1 MTDLMKEIQTE
12 IQQLRDDFNRTLFH
26 IVKNNAF
33 IYDDLESSRSPETLL
48 PVDQTIQYL
57 DELKAV
63 ADNFQA
69 RATQSSERIH
79 ELAEKSTEDLRFF
92 TVTATEELHVIQAF
106 LSEPTDENVLEARGR
121 VSALVNNLSLRFY

>member
-48 PVDQTIQYL
+48 PVNQTIQYL
-57 DELKAV
+57 DEVKAV
-63 ADNFQA
+63 ADDFQA
-69 RATQSSERIH
+69 RATHSTERIH
-79 ELAEKSTEDLRFF
+79 ELAEKSAGESRFF

-106 LSEPTDENVLEARGR
+106 LSEPTEENVLEARGR
-121 VSALVNNLSLRFY
+121 VSALVQNLSH